1 MKNGSRFAALAVI
14 MAIGCGAGAGD
25 NPTAG
30 ESQTTDGVQQPV
42 KQKALTA
49 PVTGTL
55 DGANFTGVLEVTQFV
70 AENDQIFAIGHL
82 TNIAVDSAKHA
93 GNDIAKLKHATLKLP
108 VGFEQPATPEGTTD
122 GNVASSS
129 AALAPCDVLFLQL
142 GPLDLD
148 LLGLVVH
155 LDQVTLNI
163 DAQAGGGNLLGN
175 LLCTIT
181 GLLDPLAFLQNLA
194 QIADLLNQVIALIGL
209 L

>member
-1 MKNGSRFAALAVI
+1 MKNVSRFAVLAVI
-14 MAIGCGAGAGD
+14 MAVGCGAGGSD
-25 NPTAG
+25 NPTAS
-30 ESQTTDGVQQPV
+30 ENQNSDVQQSV

-55 DGANFTGVLEVTQFV
+55 DGANFTGVLQVTQFV

-82 TNIAVDSAKHA
+82 TDISVDAEKHP
-93 GNDIAKLKHATLKLP
+93 GSDIAKLKHATLQLP
-108 VGFEQPATPEGTTD
+108 VAFEQPASQGGTTD

-155 LDQVTLNI
+155 LDQVTLDI
-163 DAQAGGGNLLGN
+163 DAQAGGGNLVGN
-175 LLCTIT
+175 LLCAIT

-194 QIADLLNQVIALIGL
+194 QIADLLNQIIALIGVL
-209 L
+209 